1 VEFGGSRN
9 ATVLIRWPQVA
20 EDLYAEEQAADQLKG
35 HYERNLLLFDE
46 HLQLNQQCQRAA
58 MEESQPQADDR
69 NRTIHEQVRK
79 LAASQ
84 DPAMFRESL
93 TKMIHIRNIP
103 LYLKDQD
110 LLDIMTDMDLPLPDT
125 TEWQN
130 GNGIR
135 HGEFIARFATFADRK
150 QAVDALSGI
159 KLHCLR
165 LEAEYPD
172 EPLLLN
178 T

>member
-69 NRTIHEQVRK
+69 IEQSTNRFGSSPPVRI
-79 LAASQ
+79 Q
-84 DPAMFRESL
+84 QCF
-93 TKMIHIRNIP
+93 
-103 LYLKDQD
+103 
-110 LLDIMTDMDLPLPDT
+110 
-125 TEWQN
+125 
-130 GNGIR
+130 GN
-135 HGEFIARFATFADRK
+135 
-150 QAVDALSGI
+150 L
-159 KLHCLR
+159 
-165 LEAEYPD
+165 
-172 EPLLLN
+172 
-178 T
+178 